1 MIPRSLKQNPH
12 YDVAS
17 MSEPPLVA
25 IYVYRHSKP
34 VEILQMEKRLPKL
47 LVSLGWLCCCHVVQ
61 IPNIVQHVLRLLLL
75 SGQSLWL
82 RVHRQQKPN
91 IKIYS

>member
-1 MIPRSLKQNPH
+1 MIPRSPQQNPL
-12 YDVAS
+12 YGLAS

-47 LVSLGWLCCCHVVQ
+47 LVSLVGFAVAMLYKFQILYNMFWGCCCYQAKVFGSVSTA
-61 IPNIVQHVLRLLLL
+61 N
-75 SGQSLWL
+75 
-82 RVHRQQKPN
+82 KN
-91 IKIYS
+91 